1 MSMVLSGLVLV
12 PAHTA
17 RHSGV
22 GRMKRVLALLEI
34 DCGRAT
40 CGECHY
46 LNLNIDEGP
55 HCMLFT
61 GSLEEGSRGPM
72 RAEECRDAERHA
84 WDSYAQSTES
94 PEPTPTEQ
102 G

>member
-1 MSMVLSGLVLV
+1 
-12 PAHTA
+12 
-17 RHSGV
+17 
-22 GRMKRVLALLEI
+22 MKRILTLLEI

-40 CGECHY
+40 CGACHY
-46 LNLNIDEGP
+46 LNIDEGP

-72 RAEECRDAERHA
+72 RAEECRDAERREILEA
-84 WDSYAQSTES
+84 LTES
-94 PEPTPTEQ
+94 PAPIPTER